1 MAAQTRDTFEL
12 KPHHVA
18 INVPDIDAAI
28 AWYGDVLGF
37 AVERRDFIR
46 GFRGRNALLKHGD
59 FRIELFQNDKLV
71 PRPDEGVS
79 DPAGTEAI
87 GFRQMAFVVD
97 DLRGFTETLKRKGVN
112 ITRERPDGTVLF
124 IRDNS
129 GNVLEFVPPS
139 QIPLSNSP

>member
-1 MAAQTRDTFEL
+1 ML

-37 AVERRDFIR
+37 TVEKRNFIR
-46 GFRGRNALLKHGD
+46 GAPGQNALIKHGD
-59 FRIELFQNDKLV
+59 FRIELFQHPKIT
-71 PRPDEGVS
+71 PRPEGES
-79 DPAGTEAI
+79 TQPPGTETI

-97 DLRGFTETLKRKGVN
+97 DIRALTETLKKKGAN
-112 ITRERPDGTVLF
+112 ITMERPDGTVLF

-129 GNVLEFVPPS
+129 GNVLEFMPPG
-139 QIPLSNSP
+139 

>member
-1 MAAQTRDTFEL
+1 MATQKADDFEL

-28 AWYGDVLGF
+28 AWYGEVLGF
-37 AVERRDFIR
+37 AVEKRDFIR
-46 GFRGRNALLKHGD
+46 SFRGRNALLKRGD
-59 FRIELFQNDKLV
+59 FRIELFQNEKVV
-71 PRPDEGVS
+71 PRADGEVS
-79 DPAGTEAI
+79 DPAGTMAH

-97 DLRGFTETLKRKGVN
+97 DRHGFTEMLKRKGVN
-112 ITRERPDGTVLF
+112 ITRELPDGTVLF

-139 QIPLSNSP
+139 